1 MNNIRLSAIISM
13 TFLIGAVASIGCGDV
28 TSSAFQEE
36 VGGNYPPVT
45 DSHFKKAKFSHRTGR
60 TKFVFDWKIDD
71 NKFVIEGKN
80 IPQDL
85 IDVLLGKDKSASKI
99 EGTWSIKNEKIHFV
113 VHLDETGK
121 KTRNS
126 KLPIYFTG
134 VIRIE
139 TKSAQY
145 VF

>member
-1 MNNIRLSAIISM
+1 MNNIRLSAIVSM
-13 TFLIGAVASIGCGDV
+13 TILIGFVGNAVCNDA

-45 DSHFKKAKFSHRTGR
+45 ETQFKKADFSHRTGR
-60 TKFVFDWKIDD
+60 AKFEFDWKIDG

-85 IDVLLGKDKSASKI
+85 IDVLLGKDKSATKI

-113 VHLDETGK
+113 AHLDETGK